1 MIKSLLETAIGG
13 MVQGKHLRAYPLSPS
28 VPSSNAHRY
37 THKFINYV
45 EYTSPII
52 TSCYPAL
59 VLFEKANDIDWIH
72 FCNTVDRNIKRGNHG
87 III

>member
-72 FCNTVDRNIKRGNHG
+72 FCNRELTEISKGAIMG
-87 III
+87 